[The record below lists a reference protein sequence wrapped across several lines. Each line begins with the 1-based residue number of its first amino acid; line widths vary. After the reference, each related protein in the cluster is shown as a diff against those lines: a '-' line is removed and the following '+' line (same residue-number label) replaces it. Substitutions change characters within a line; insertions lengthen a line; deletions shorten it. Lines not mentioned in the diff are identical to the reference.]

1 MPEAHRFEKRQQQ
14 EREEGYVFGGADES
28 LGPMQDSA
36 PNVGVGTYN
45 EEHPKQSL
53 GCLSPNQYRI
63 SCLVARKNVR
73 TSVPYISKP

>member
-28 LGPMQDSA
+28 LGPMHDSA

-63 SCLVARKNVR
+63 SIGLAV
-73 TSVPYISKP
+73 